1 MFSGFGTFGWP
12 EIKLQCQGQ
21 TLDGLSYQ
29 AEAFRLDSVG
39 NGEVLNAFLQGKYRL
54 NFRMKILPVRWMAGW
69 KVRDRGR
76 ETTLGNAVF
85 HIPVLAITHNHT
97 H

>member
-12 EIKLQCQGQ
+12 EIELQCRGQ

-29 AEAFRLDSVG
+29 AEEFGLDSVG
-39 NGEVLNAFLQGKYRL
+39 NGDVLNASLQGKYRL
-54 NFRMKILPVRWMAGW
+54 NFRMKIPPVRWVVGW
-69 KVRDRGR
+69 KVRDGGR

-85 HIPVLAITHNHT
+85 HISISATTHNHA